1 MLCGLRGKIRERGK
15 VFFAAESTQLLRPL
29 VIRTRLV
36 HGLACLR
43 KRSVANAGAVG
54 SRGCCLLGLRKF
66 SLICHGQLQAGE
78 RNQVRG
84 MFVS

>member
-15 VFFAAESTQLLRPL
+15 VGFAAESTQLPRPL

-66 SLICHGQLQAGE
+66 
-78 RNQVRG
+78 
-84 MFVS
+84 FVDLSWPATSWRTESGTRYVC